1 MLACAKIAGQYL
13 SMTYMSEAYGRY
25 VIKSGPLAGKW
36 AANAFRG
43 SARVAKT
50 SAETRERAVEAIK
63 AELDRLDALA
73 HVARD
78 EEGAPSASVYRD
90 AFEAL
95 IPTLPDSYAAMLRAH
110 LASPERLISATGL
123 AKAAGYVGYEGA
135 NLNYGR
141 LGQRIAREIGFVPP
155 RRADGTEIWTCAIAR
170 DPGRGT
176 DIAGRSIGDARRR
189 DVDGGHFEWLLRPQA
204 VQALEA
210 LGW

>member
-1 MLACAKIAGQYL
+1 
-13 SMTYMSEAYGRY
+13 MTYASEDYGRY
-25 VIKSGPLAGKW
+25 LIRSGPLAGEW

-43 SARVAKT
+43 SVRVAKT
-50 SAETRERAVEAIK
+50 SADTRERAVKLIK
-63 AELDRLDALA
+63 MELDRLEALSHA
-73 HVARD
+73 ARD
-78 EEGAPSASVYRD
+78 EEGAPSVSAYRD

-95 IPTLPDSYAAMLRAH
+95 IPTLPVSYVAMLKAH

-135 NLNYGR
+135 NLNYGK
-141 LGQRIAREIGFVPP
+141 LGQSIAREIGFVPP

-176 DIAGRSIGDARRR
+176 GFADQSIGDAPPR
-189 DVDGGHFEWLLRPQA
+189 DVDGGHFEWQLRPQV